1 MLDKSNISDI
11 ECCTGIRR
19 QKSKLL
25 KILLMKGKLACKEL
39 FRVVEV
45 DLKKKELVQ
54 QMAKKS
60 ADMKTRGSSDI

>member
-1 MLDKSNISDI
+1 
-11 ECCTGIRR
+11 
-19 QKSKLL
+19 
-25 KILLMKGKLACKEL
+25 MKGKRACKEL

-45 DLKKKELVQ
+45 DLKKKELIQ